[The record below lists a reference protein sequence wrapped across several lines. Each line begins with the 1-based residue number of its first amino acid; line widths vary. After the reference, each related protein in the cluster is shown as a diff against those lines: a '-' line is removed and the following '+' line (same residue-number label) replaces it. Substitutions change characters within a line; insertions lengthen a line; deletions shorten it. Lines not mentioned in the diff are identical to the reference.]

1 MSKLNNIDDAVRNS
15 FENFEVPF
23 DASQWSLLE
32 NQMDKVS
39 GNELTSFDEKVK
51 ESVNG
56 YEAAYNPAAWTA
68 VESQLGSGFS
78 YTKWIIAAGFVGL
91 VSLGGWY
98 LFSKNTDSANTETE
112 STIKTE
118 KVAVNKN
125 GNNTVTKSNVN
136 KGENN
141 PESSQGVNSENVIS
155 DQNKSAVEEE
165 VKSNNNIPGDIKPAD
180 QKTEPVINE
189 IKKNDQPENT
199 VPVIKKWNI
208 LQPQITGKTEICQ
221 GEKLEFESSSANE
234 KVSVKWLLNGNE
246 FSSKENITIENLM
259 AGTHELELVHEAK
272 AEFASTC
279 TKSEL
284 RKTVQ
289 INVKENTIADFK
301 FTQVGDAW
309 YPETKFNILSTEKNT
324 NYSWMI
330 DNKIFTGEEVVY
342 LFNKKG
348 NYPVSLLAENHS
360 GCTFTE
366 SKNIEI
372 STDYNLLAPIAFTP
386 NMDGL
391 NDEFIP
397 EALKYLN
404 LPFKMNIYDRQQ
416 GLVFQSN
423 RADFTWDGRNMN
435 SGEAC
440 GQGAYLWVVELT
452 NKNGEIEQ
460 YTGTITILK

>member
-1 MSKLNNIDDAVRNS
+1 MSKLNNIDDAIRNS

-23 DASQWSLLE
+23 DASQWGLLE

-39 GNELTSFDEKVK
+39 GNDLSSFDEKVK
-51 ESVNG
+51 ESVSG
-56 YEAAYNPAAWTA
+56 YEAPYNPAAWVA

-91 VSLGGWY
+91 VSVGGWY
-98 LFSKNTDSANTETE
+98 LFTKNNDTAKTE
-112 STIKTE
+112 SENTTKSE

-125 GNNTVTKSNVN
+125 Q
-136 KGENN
+136 NN
-141 PESSQGVNSENVIS
+141 PVTHSELNKVENNSENTIVENGTS
-155 DQNKSAVEEE
+155 NQNTTDVSSE
-165 VKSNNNIPGDIKPAD
+165 VASSNNISGNVKPED
-180 QKTEPVINE
+180 QKTEPIISEN
-189 IKKNDQPENT
+189 KKNDQPENS
-199 VPVIKKWNI
+199 VPAIKKWNI
-208 LQPQITGKTEICQ
+208 SQPLITGKTEICQ
-221 GEKLEFESSSANE
+221 GEKVELESSSVNE
-234 KVSVKWLLNGNE
+234 KVSVKWILDGNE
-246 FSSKENITIENLM
+246 ISTKENLTLEDLT
-259 AGTHELELVHEAK
+259 AGAHEIELVHEAK
-272 AEFASTC
+272 SEYAATC

-289 INVKENTIADFK
+289 VTVKENTPADFK
-301 FTQVGDAW
+301 FVQVGDAW
-309 YPETKFNILSTEKNT
+309 YPETKFSILSTEKNT

-330 DNKIFTGEEVVY
+330 DNKIFTGEEVIY

-348 NYPVSLLAENHS
+348 NYPVSLVAENQS

-423 RADFTWDGRNMN
+423 RADFMWDGRNMN
-435 SGEAC
+435 TAEAC
-440 GQGAYLWVVELT
+440 GQGAYLWVVELI
-452 NKNGEIEQ
+452 NKKGETEQ